1 MSTFA
6 PDEHRAIEA
15 ISALLDLFPR
25 EAEEDDEMLAQRMAT
40 WGIQQG
46 PNVRWGAILYATR
59 AMITRLPYRHHFGDL
74 ALVGMEALQ
83 RFNARMRRSNPG
95 SV

>member
-25 EAEEDDEMLAQRMAT
+25 ETDEDDETLAQRMAT

-46 PNVRWGAILYATR
+46 PDVRRGAIVYATR
-59 AMITRLPYRHHFGDL
+59 AMITGLRYPHHFGEL
-74 ALVGMEALQ
+74 TIVGMEALQ
-83 RFNARMRRSNPG
+83 RYNVRTRKR
-95 SV
+95 